1 MKYSMYRIINPEFK
15 AQFESVKILLII
27 DALLDDDFVSNLHPV
42 VNKYLNY
49 ADCPIEWTL

>member
-15 AQFESVKILLII
+15 AQFESVKIRLII